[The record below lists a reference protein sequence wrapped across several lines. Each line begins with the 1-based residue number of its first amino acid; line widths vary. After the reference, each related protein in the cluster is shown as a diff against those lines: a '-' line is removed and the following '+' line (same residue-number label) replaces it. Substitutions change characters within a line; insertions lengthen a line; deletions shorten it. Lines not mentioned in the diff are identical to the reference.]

1 MIFIKNMKIKLKPI
15 IKYVGGKLS
24 ELEIIAPY
32 FPYSINTYVEAFLG
46 GGAVFF
52 YLRPQKAIIND
63 INLRL
68 YNFYKGLIE
77 NSFNIREQ
85 LDDFSYRYNNAD
97 LDTKEKMYY
106 EIRSMYNKHI
116 PSEYDYSTLYY
127 IINKLAYAGMVRFN
141 NNDEFNV
148 PFGRYKTINNNITEE
163 HVSLLQRVKLYNKDY
178 SEVILEAKK
187 DDFVFLD
194 PPYHQL
200 YTEYGNGFEFP
211 EEKQIELS
219 ELFKKSPANCM
230 IVINKTDLISEL
242 YKDYIKKEYSKTYSI
257 NFKNRNERDS
267 KHLIITNYDNYY
279 A

>member
-24 ELEIIAPY
+24 ELDIIAPY

-68 YNFYKGLIE
+68 YNFYKGIIE
-77 NSFNIREQ
+77 NPSNIREQ

-97 LDTKEKMYY
+97 LDIKEKMYY

-163 HVSLLQRVKLYNKDY
+163 HVSLLQRAKLYNKDY

-187 DDFVFLD
+187 GDFVFLD

>member
-24 ELEIIAPY
+24 ELDIIAPY

-68 YNFYKGLIE
+68 YNFYKGIIE
-77 NSFNIREQ
+77 KHTNIREQ

-163 HVSLLQRVKLYNKDY
+163 HVSLLQRAKLYNKDY

-187 DDFVFLD
+187 GDFVFLD